1 MDWRIL
7 YNPLEALGKRNG
19 LVVAILIVIVLT
31 AVAWWGGVHLDGAL
45 DLHLAL
51 EPPSAL
57 LIIAES
63 LADWLSL
70 GLLLLAA
77 SKVFG
82 GNGGAGAHLAAVG
95 LSRFPYI
102 LAAIVGSRQVLGK
115 AMQAALI
122 VGEEQITVRPQELM
136 TPGVIVGSV
145 ALIALIIWSVAILYL
160 GYKEAGRIQG
170 GKTVVSF
177 IIGVIFAELISKLL
191 VAGLIR
197 ADI

>member
-1 MDWRIL
+1 MLGTGPGLAAGIL
-7 YNPLEALGKRNG
+7 VIIALT
-19 LVVAILIVIVLT
+19 V
-31 AVAWWGGVHLDGAL
+31 VAWWGGVHLDGAL

-63 LADWLSL
+63 LVDWLSL
-70 GLLLLAA
+70 GFLLLAA

-102 LAAIVGSRQVLGK
+102 LAAVVGSRQVLGK
-115 AMQAALI
+115 AMRAALI

-170 GKTVVSF
+170 GRSAGSF
-177 IIGVIFAELISKLL
+177 VIGLIFAELISKLL
-191 VAGLIR
+191 VIWLIR
-197 ADI
+197 TSI